1 MENLYTPARRPAKL
15 LKPEERKKFRRTD
28 PRTRFSDPGF
38 VLRIR
43 NFRWQHFPARRLR
56 SCARARARV
65 CLCVRVRRSGLHSLA
80 DHTRVQIH
88 FRLSPLP
95 PSTFPLTLRGVR
107 ETRAEPETRA
117 DKSRGRNRKR
127 ELCRKG
133 FAFVVRELSTWILV
147 LKWRIVERIVLMP
160 PAYRAL
166 RC

>member
-88 FRLSPLP
+88 FRLSPFPLP
-95 PSTFPLTLRGVR
+95 PSPSSYVVC
-107 ETRAEPETRA
+107 A
-117 DKSRGRNRKR
+117 KR
-127 ELCRKG
+127 EPNQKRAPINLAEEIGNGNSVGRASLLSLESCRLG
-133 FAFVVRELSTWILV
+133 SWFSSGELSSELS
-147 LKWRIVERIVLMP
+147 
-160 PAYRAL
+160 
-166 RC
+166 